1 LATQVQQRRSGLI
14 YICLRVVQQ
23 NPDIGDIIQFRQ
35 SLSYLN
41 SPLPFGVPFGPAS
54 TRQECLDSSD
64 TVYSR
69 LLQCIP
75 EKEVVTFDVLAMLAL
90 CDSGELDDEL
100 LGQLVKLFRPD
111 REGKLTRLD
120 FVKSVDSVYKDLKLL
135 RASVANASKVSFGA
149 YRTSWLIQQF

>member
-1 LATQVQQRRSGLI
+1 
-14 YICLRVVQQ
+14 
-23 NPDIGDIIQFRQ
+23 
-35 SLSYLN
+35 
-41 SPLPFGVPFGPAS
+41 
-54 TRQECLDSSD
+54 LDSSD

-75 EKEVVTFDVLAMLAL
+75 EKEVVAFDVLAMLAL

-100 LGQLVKLFRPD
+100 LGKLIKLFRPD

-135 RASVANASKVSFGA
+135 RASVANASKVRFVA
-149 YRTSWLIQQF
+149 CHTSLFVSTIQQF